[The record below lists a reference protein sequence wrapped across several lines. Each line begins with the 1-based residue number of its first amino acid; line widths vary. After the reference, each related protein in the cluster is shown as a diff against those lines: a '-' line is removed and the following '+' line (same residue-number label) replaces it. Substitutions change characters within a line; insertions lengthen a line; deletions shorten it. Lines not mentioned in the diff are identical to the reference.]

1 MTTTRKLALNDILD
15 LRAYER
21 ERADFRTHI
30 IELKRKR
37 RVQVG
42 DIVTMLF
49 ESRDTIRFQIQEMA
63 RVEKLLRDEQ
73 IEGELATYNPLI
85 PEPGELRVTMFVE
98 LVNENELRHWL
109 PLLVGIERHIWIEL
123 ADGTRV
129 QANVDSDHESQLTRQ
144 DITSSVH
151 YIGWDLHECSID
163 LAAQGMSIVIDHPN
177 YSAAVKLSDATLSEL
192 LSDLRHDEG

>member
-1 MTTTRKLALNDILD
+1 MTSRKLALHDILD

-21 ERADFRTHI
+21 ERAEFRTHI
-30 IELKRKR
+30 IELKAKR
-37 RVQVG
+37 RVQIG

-49 ESRDTIRFQIQEMA
+49 ENRDTIRFQIQEMA

-73 IEGELATYNPLI
+73 IEGELTTYNPLI
-85 PEPGELRVTMFVE
+85 PEPGELRVTMFIE

-109 PLLVGIERHIWIEL
+109 PLLVGIEQHIWIEL

-129 QANVDSDHESQLTRQ
+129 LANVDSDHESQLTRS

-151 YIGWDLHECSID
+151 YIGWDLHECSVE
-163 LAAQGMSIVIDHPN
+163 LAAQGMTIVIDHPN
-177 YSAAVKLSDATLSEL
+177 YSESLVLSEATVGEL
-192 LSDLRHDEG
+192 LNDLRHDA